1 MPGRLLAILAVAL
14 RGYDCG
20 MICTTSVKSPHEGFQ
35 DSPSRK
41 GLFFDIGRLVLR
53 VLTGAEAL
61 CPGLRLSINVLCSA
75 ETKSP
80 SYAGDLEGL
89 FASSATFWASLYS
102 DESERGPNIPMIA
115 GNSGTGVL
123 AIGHMGTAG
132 SSFILGSCCNIEALV
147 SKHPVVSAVGG
158 LVFASFVHASEQL
171 CVYNPIAYADRN
183 GLEDFG
189 LQPT

>member
-41 GLFFDIGRLVLR
+41 CLFFDIGRLVLR
-53 VLTGAEAL
+53 VLTRAEAL

-80 SYAGDLEGL
+80 SYAGDLEEL
-89 FASSATFWASLYS
+89 LASSATFWASLCS
-102 DESERGPNIPMIA
+102 DEPERGSIIPMIA

-123 AIGHMGTAG
+123 AIEHMSTAR
-132 SSFILGSCCNIEALV
+132 SLFILGS
-147 SKHPVVSAVGG
+147 
-158 LVFASFVHASEQL
+158 
-171 CVYNPIAYADRN
+171 
-183 GLEDFG
+183 
-189 LQPT
+189 